1 MKKSISVILLLIIM
15 CFILTGCV
23 KREYRE
29 EVLETLEKEDYIK
42 SDWELIDTTTD
53 DGLFGSTNYM
63 YIYADSE
70 NKLYAV
76 VIDADSKD
84 EEKLYANVYENTVRE
99 KLAKIQI
106 DDNKDNEDEEYT
118 YLYERG
124 DLVEK
129 LVLKKG
135 TFGAWNIVEK

>member
-1 MKKSISVILLLIIM
+1 MKKSISVILLLITM
-15 CFILTGCV
+15 CFTLTGCV

-53 DGLFGSTNYM
+53 DGLFAATNYM
-63 YIYADSE
+63 YIYEDSE

-84 EEKLYANVYENTVRE
+84 DEKLYVSVYENTVQN
-99 KLAKIQI
+99 KIQKSKH
-106 DDNKDNEDEEYT
+106 DEDEEEYT

-135 TFGAWNIVEK
+135 SFGSWKIVEK

>member
-1 MKKSISVILLLIIM
+1 MKKLISVILLLITM

-53 DGLFGSTNYM
+53 DGLFGTTNYM
-63 YIYADSE
+63 YIYEDTE

-84 EEKLYANVYENTVRE
+84 DEKLYASVYENTVQN
-99 KLAKIQI
+99 KIQKSKY
-106 DDNKDNEDEEYT
+106 DEDEEEYT

-135 TFGAWNIVEK
+135 SFGSWKIVEK

>member
-1 MKKSISVILLLIIM
+1 MKKLISVILLLITM

-53 DGLFGSTNYM
+53 DGLFGTTNYM
-63 YIYADSE
+63 YIYEDTE

-84 EEKLYANVYENTVRE
+84 DEKLYASVYENTVQN
-99 KLAKIQI
+99 KIQKSKY
-106 DDNKDNEDEEYT
+106 DEDEEEYT

-135 TFGAWNIVEK
+135 SFDSWKIVEK

>member
-1 MKKSISVILLLIIM
+1 MKKLISVILLLITM

-53 DGLFGSTNYM
+53 DGLFGATNYM
-63 YIYADSE
+63 YIYEDTE

-84 EEKLYANVYENTVRE
+84 DEKLYASVYENTVQN
-99 KLAKIQI
+99 KIQKSKY
-106 DDNKDNEDEEYT
+106 DEDEEEYT

-135 TFGAWNIVEK
+135 SFGSWKIVEK

>member
-1 MKKSISVILLLIIM
+1 MKKSISVILLLITM

-53 DGLFGSTNYM
+53 DGLFAATNYM
-63 YIYADSE
+63 YIYEDSE

-84 EEKLYANVYENTVRE
+84 DEKLYVSVYENTVQN
-99 KLAKIQI
+99 KIPKSKH
-106 DDNKDNEDEEYT
+106 DEDEEEYT

-135 TFGAWNIVEK
+135 SFGSWKIVEK

>member
-1 MKKSISVILLLIIM
+1 MKKSISVILLLITM

-53 DGLFGSTNYM
+53 DGLFAATNYM
-63 YIYADSE
+63 YIYEDSE

-84 EEKLYANVYENTVRE
+84 DEKLYVSVYENTVQN
-99 KLAKIQI
+99 KIQKSKH
-106 DDNKDNEDEEYT
+106 DEDEEEYT

-135 TFGAWNIVEK
+135 SFGSWKIVEK

>member
-1 MKKSISVILLLIIM
+1 MKKSISIIILLITM

-29 EVLETLEKEDYIK
+29 EVLETLKKEDYIK
-42 SDWELIDTTTD
+42 SDWKLIDTTTD
-53 DGLFGSTNYM
+53 DGLFGATNYM
-63 YIYADSE
+63 YIYEDSE

-76 VIDADSKD
+76 VIDADSKYD
-84 EEKLYANVYENTVRE
+84 EKLYASVYENTVQN
-99 KLAKIQI
+99 KIQKSKY
-106 DDNKDNEDEEYT
+106 DEDEEEYT

-135 TFGAWNIVEK
+135 SFGSWKIVEK

>member
-1 MKKSISVILLLIIM
+1 MKKSISVIILLITM

-42 SDWELIDTTTD
+42 SDWKLIDTTTD
-53 DGLFGSTNYM
+53 DGLFGATNYM
-63 YIYADSE
+63 DIYEDSE

-84 EEKLYANVYENTVRE
+84 DEKLYASVYENTIQN
-99 KLAKIQI
+99 KIQKSKH
-106 DDNKDNEDEEYT
+106 DEDEEEYT

-129 LVLKKG
+129 LILKKSSLG
-135 TFGAWNIVEK
+135 SWKIIEK

>member
-1 MKKSISVILLLIIM
+1 MKKSISVILLLITM

-42 SDWELIDTTTD
+42 SDWKLIDTTTD
-53 DGLFGSTNYM
+53 DGLFGATNYM
-63 YIYADSE
+63 YIYEDSE

-84 EEKLYANVYENTVRE
+84 DEKLYVSVYENTVQN
-99 KLAKIQI
+99 KIPKSK
-106 DDNKDNEDEEYT
+106 NDEEYT
-118 YLYERG
+118 YVYERG

-129 LVLKKG
+129 LVLKSSLGNWK
-135 TFGAWNIVEK
+135 IVEK

>member
-1 MKKSISVILLLIIM
+1 MKKSISVIILLITM

-42 SDWELIDTTTD
+42 SDWKLIDTTTD
-53 DGLFGSTNYM
+53 DGLFGATNYM
-63 YIYADSE
+63 YIYEDSE

-84 EEKLYANVYENTVRE
+84 DEKLYASVYENTIQN
-99 KLAKIQI
+99 KIQKSKH
-106 DDNKDNEDEEYT
+106 DEDEEEYT

-129 LVLKKG
+129 LILKK
-135 TFGAWNIVEK
+135 KD